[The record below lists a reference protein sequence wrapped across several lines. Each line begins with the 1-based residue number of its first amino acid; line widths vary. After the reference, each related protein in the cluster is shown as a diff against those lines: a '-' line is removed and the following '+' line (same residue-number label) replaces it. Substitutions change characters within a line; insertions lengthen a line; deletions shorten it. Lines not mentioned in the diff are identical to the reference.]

1 MLLLVGLL
9 LALGFGVL
17 LSSGLALCSA
27 AAPAEDKTR
36 IVAAYYVCF
45 NLGCVLGAYLS
56 GFMVDGVGYRLM
68 YALWAAA
75 TLLLP
80 FYYGLVR
87 KRLNEDRP

>member
-1 MLLLVGLL
+1 MTV
-9 LALGFGVL
+9 
-17 LSSGLALCSA
+17 
-27 AAPAEDKTR
+27 D
-36 IVAAYYVCF
+36 
-45 NLGCVLGAYLS
+45 
-56 GFMVDGVGYRLM
+56 MVDGVGYRLM